1 MSNVVAILQN
11 FSELW
16 RRTSLVQRVLILG
29 ILLACAGAASVV
41 VAWVSQPKYALLYGG
56 LSPEEAA
63 RVVEKARDDGIAFK
77 LKNGGTTVYVA
88 SDKVYT
94 MRLKMA
100 KQGMPAG
107 GHEGYRIIDQERFGS
122 SPFVQKINHVR
133 AIEGELAKSVETL
146 DAVSSARVHIVPAES
161 KLFAGSKNYASATV
175 VLRLKGGL
183 TLLSHNVS
191 AIQALVAGGVK
202 GLSPDRVTVVDQAG
216 DKLSN
221 EGESA
226 IARGARGVLDHKVQA
241 EQYLARKVE
250 QMLTAALGPG
260 RAKVEVSAEVD
271 TKSVEQT
278 TQTPVEG
285 ATVRESTRTKTPVGA
300 AGKGAVA
307 GVKESTTE
315 TEYSTGQT
323 VSKTITLPGAISN
336 IKVACFVDL
345 GKPAGE
351 GKDGA
356 SAGDIMKVEDVEAMI
371 VNALGL
377 KDNKDV
383 KVTRTTFYKN
393 PALAAVEAEAGDEPM
408 FTKAFIL
415 DIAKRSSLGI
425 LVIGVLLALKMV
437 RKGAKT
443 PAGEPAQTA
452 IEGQLPQSNN
462 LLTASAAAGINPD
475 AMRKHISKALQEN
488 PEEVKRLFLSW
499 ASNEQENG

>member
-1 MSNVVAILQN
+1 MSSVVAILQN

-29 ILLACAGAASVV
+29 ILLACAGAAAVV
-41 VAWVSQPKYALLYGG
+41 VAWVSQPEYALLYSA

-63 RVVEKARDDGIAFK
+63 KIVEKARDEGIPFK
-77 LKNGGTTVYVA
+77 LTDGGTTVQVA

-100 KQGMPAG
+100 RQGLPQG
-107 GHEGYRIIDQERFGS
+107 GHQGYSIIDKERFGS
-122 SPFVQKINHVR
+122 SPFLQKINHIR
-133 AIEGELAKSVETL
+133 AIEGELAKSIETL
-146 DAVSSARVHIVPAES
+146 DAVDSARVHIVPTES
-161 KLFAGSKNYASATV
+161 KLFAGSKNDATATV
-175 VLRLKGGL
+175 VVRVRGGVS
-183 TLLSHNVS
+183 LLAHNIS
-191 AIQALVAGGVK
+191 AIQALVAGGVQ
-202 GLSPDRVTVVDQAG
+202 GLKSNKVTVVDQAG
-216 DKLSN
+216 DKLSD
-221 EGESA
+221 EGDSA
-226 IARGARGVLDHKVQA
+226 IARGARGVLDNKVQA

-250 QMLTAALGPG
+250 QMLAAALGPG
-260 RAKVEVSAEVD
+260 RAKVQVSAEVD

-285 ATVRESTRTKTPVGA
+285 ATVRESTKTKTPVG

-323 VSKTITLPGAISN
+323 VSRTITLPGAISN

-345 GKPAGE
+345 SKPVKEGE
-351 GKDGA
+351 DSA
-356 SAGDIMKVEDVEAMI
+356 AAGDIMKTEDVEAMI

-377 KDNKDV
+377 KDKTDV
-383 KVTRTTFYKN
+383 KVTKTTFYKD
-393 PALAAVEAEAGDEPM
+393 PTLAAAQAEAGDEPM
-408 FTKAFIL
+408 FTQAFIL
-415 DIAKRSSLGI
+415 DIAKRSSLGV

-437 RKGAKT
+437 RKGAKV
-443 PAGEPAQTA
+443 PAGEPQTV
-452 IEGQLPQSNN
+452 IEGQVPKSDN
-462 LLTASAAAGINPD
+462 LLTASVAAGANPD
-475 AMRKHISKALQEN
+475 AMRKHITRALQEN